1 MRAGVPARQLEA
13 AETSE
18 MELLTG
24 PGVRTAAAIGRAD
37 APQAPAA
44 GLADGLVS
52 AAGLAGGPGSE
63 EELADGLVSAVGL
76 AGGRGSEEELAAG
89 RVLAAELA
97 DVPGSEAA
105 RTDRSP
111 VQDQQRDPLQGL
123 QRDPQQDRDL
133 RHGLRGCTGQLE
145 EDFRGGGFRPGHGGF
160 HGGRGGFHGGGRG
173 GFRGG
178 FHGGG
183 RGGFRGGGRGGGRR
197 SDFRLKHEIILL
209 GHLNNGVGLYRFVY
223 NGGETTY
230 VGVIAQEVQKVMPQA
245 VSRGRDGYL
254 RVFYD
259 KLGVK
264 FQTYHHWITSGG
276 RIPP

>member
-145 EDFRGGGFRPGHGGF
+145 EDSGAGA
-160 HGGRGGFHGGGRG
+160 
-173 GFRGG
+173 
-178 FHGGG
+178 
-183 RGGFRGGGRGGGRR
+183 
-197 SDFRLKHEIILL
+197 L
-209 GHLNNGVGLYRFVY
+209 GLV
-223 NGGETTY
+223 T
-230 VGVIAQEVQKVMPQA
+230 A
-245 VSRGRDGYL
+245 VSTAGEVAFTVAAEAGFVGAFTAAGEAAFAVVAVAAD
-254 RVFYD
+254 
-259 KLGVK
+259 
-264 FQTYHHWITSGG
+264 GG
-276 RIPP
+276 RILG